1 MRPCLHIVAV
11 TMGWATTASRGG
23 INAIHN
29 MQATVASRL
38 SASGTPDLFVAQM
51 MGHSGT
57 SILHVYAKAIDESR
71 REAIKKFEAY
81 RQSHLKDAGSVAP
94 ASPDSHLPD
103 KQPAA
108 PRSALSKKPF
118 LN

>member
-1 MRPCLHIVAV
+1 
-11 TMGWATTASRGG
+11 
-23 INAIHN
+23 
-29 MQATVASRL
+29 MQGNL
-38 SASGTPDLFVAQM
+38 EDLIVAQM

-81 RQSHLKDAGSVAP
+81 RQSHLKNAGGVVP

-103 KQPAA
+103 KQPAS
-108 PRSALSKKPF
+108 PILC
-118 LN
+118 